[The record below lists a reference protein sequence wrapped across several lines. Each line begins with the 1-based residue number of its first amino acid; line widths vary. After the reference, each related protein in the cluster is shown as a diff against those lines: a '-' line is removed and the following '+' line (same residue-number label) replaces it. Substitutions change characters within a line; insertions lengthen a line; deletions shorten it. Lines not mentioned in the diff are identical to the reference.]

1 MENSQPK
8 IEIMG
13 KYLVITSIKF
23 NPSILIFSF
32 DTVEKQKELFN
43 AIKSTRT
50 INQNDLNIPIAA
62 AYKATIDEEY
72 KSKMQIVQ
80 LIGINLN

>member
-1 MENSQPK
+1 MENSQSK
-8 IEIMG
+8 IEIMD

-32 DTVEKQKELFN
+32 DTIEKQSELFDV
-43 AIKSTRT
+43 IKATGK
-50 INQNDLNIPIAA
+50 IQQNDINISVSS
-62 AYKATIDEEY
+62 AYKATINEEY

-80 LIGINLN
+80 PIGINLN

>member
-8 IEIMG
+8 IEIMD

-23 NPSILIFSF
+23 NPTILIFSF
-32 DTVEKQKELFN
+32 TEKEKQQELFN
-43 AIKSTRT
+43 AIKKHGVVQQ
-50 INQNDLNIPIAA
+50 INGSLPIAS

-80 LIGINLN
+80 PIGISLN